1 MANQIFHG
9 GIDTPALNELTREK
23 ITKLAA
29 LADAIEVDDG
39 MVSFSGDIF
48 APEFITLGTWDA
60 EDFTTT
66 GTDTLTIT
74 GLTERGKAKLVLYRG
89 VLPIPATLDGKPV
102 VAIGDNAFHG
112 VTGLVNVSIPDS
124 VTSIGNFIFKFE
136 DSDGLATLQVPFIGA
151 SKEDPEILGTFWG
164 HGIFP
169 GEQNKYIP
177 ATLKTVIV
185 TGGEIDAQAF
195 FNCNNI
201 VNVSLLEGV
210 TAIGEGA
217 FSGCAGLASVSL
229 GNGLQ
234 TIGENAFSR
243 CTSLPSIVIPNSVTS
258 IGSGILQNCPALE
271 SLTVAEGNTAYHSA
285 GNCLIET
292 ATGLLVAA
300 CENSVVPTDGSVTS
314 IGDYV
319 FSGFSFTSF
328 VVPDSVTNIGS
339 YAFSGCTSLASI
351 TIPDSVTSIGEGA
364 FQNCNAL
371 DSITLPSGLTS
382 LAQAVLWGCHS
393 LTSITIPDSV
403 TSIDSSA
410 FYECDSLEAVHIT
423 DIGKW
428 VAINFGGEE
437 ANPLYYAG
445 NLYLNGELVTDIVIP
460 DSVTSITDYAFA
472 YCTSL
477 TSVTIPD
484 SVASIGISA
493 FQSCTAL
500 KSITIPFV
508 GATKDGTS
516 NTHFGYIFGA
526 SVYNDNRDY
535 VPTSLDEVIITGG
548 ASIGERAFLSCYLLQ
563 SATIPNSVTS
573 IGLEAFWGCSA
584 MRSFAFEG
592 TVEQW
597 NAVTKGRRWNSSSA
611 ISSVVCSDGT
621 VSV

>member
-9 GIDTPALNELTREK
+9 GIDTPALNELTRAK

-29 LADAIEVDDG
+29 LADAIEIDDG

-66 GTDTLTIT
+66 GTGTLTIT
-74 GLTERGKAKLVLYRG
+74 GLTERGKAKCVLYRG
-89 VLPIPATLDGKPV
+89 VLPIPATLDGKSV
-102 VAIGDNAFHG
+102 VAIGDMAFHG

-124 VTSIGNFIFKFE
+124 VTNIGAWIFKSE
-136 DSDGLATLQVPFIGA
+136 DSDGLASLKVPFVGA
-151 SKEDPEILGTFWG
+151 SKEDARPFGYFFG
-164 HGIFP
+164 NQYP
-169 GEQNKYIP
+169 PEQNKYIP
-177 ATLKTVIV
+177 GTLKTVIV
-185 TGGEIDAQAF
+185 TGGEIDARAF
-195 FNCNNI
+195 YDCDNI

-210 TAIGEGA
+210 TAVGERA
-217 FSGCAGLASVSL
+217 FGGCDGLSSVSL

-234 TIGENAFSR
+234 TIGDSAFSG

-258 IGSGILQNCPALE
+258 IGSSILVNCPALE

-314 IGDYV
+314 IGDYA
-319 FSGFSFTSF
+319 FAYFSFTSF
-328 VVPDSVTNIGS
+328 VVPDSVTSIGD
-339 YAFSGCTSLASI
+339 YAFNGCSSLASI
-351 TIPDSVTSIGEGA
+351 TIPDGVTSIGQGA

-371 DSITLPSGLTS
+371 ASITLPSGLTS
-382 LAQAVLWGCHS
+382 LETAVLWGCSS

-403 TSIDSSA
+403 TSIESA
-410 FYECDSLEAVHIT
+410 AFNDCDSLEAVHIT

-484 SVASIGISA
+484 SVTSIGISA
-493 FQSCTAL
+493 FRKCTAL
-500 KSITIPFV
+500 ASITIPFV

-526 SVYNDNRDY
+526 SGYNDNRDY
-535 VPTSLDEVIITGG
+535 VPTSLDDVIITGG
-548 ASIGERAFLSCYLLQ
+548 TSIGERAFLSCYLLR
-563 SATIPNSVTS
+563 SATIPVSVTS
-573 IGLEAFWGCSA
+573 IGLEAFWGCSS

-597 NAVTKGRRWNSSSA
+597 NAVAKGRKWNSSSA